1 LKWDEASK
9 VYFTFFNKPSPK
21 SSQDQI
27 FFARKQYG
35 FDLEKQNKT
44 KDAEKHWDA
53 TLKLY
58 NANRAQLAPESTA
71 HEVAAQI
78 MYRRAMPAV
87 DQYMAMA
94 VTGPKTKVAKKQ
106 EDDIL
111 KKQLF
116 EKADHLQKVEKDFVT
131 IIDTGAG
138 EWGLASLIVL
148 GKAYENMGETLK
160 NSAAP
165 SYLNPD
171 QQNMYRMAMED
182 RVFPQVEKAV
192 EAYSTALKKS
202 FDLSL
207 YNDNTA
213 YATRRLGE
221 LRPDDFPELLEK
233 VPNPKYTSSDS
244 IELPLETSL

>member
-1 LKWDEASK
+1 
-9 VYFTFFNKPSPK
+9 
-21 SSQDQI
+21 
-27 FFARKQYG
+27 
-35 FDLEKQNKT
+35 
-44 KDAEKHWDA
+44 
-53 TLKLY
+53 
-58 NANRAQLAPESTA
+58 
-71 HEVAAQI
+71 
-78 MYRRAMPAV
+78 
-87 DQYMAMA
+87 
-94 VTGPKTKVAKKQ
+94 
-106 EDDIL
+106 
-111 KKQLF
+111 
-116 EKADHLQKVEKDFVT
+116 
-131 IIDTGAG
+131 
-138 EWGLASLIVL
+138 VL
-148 GKAYENMGETLK
+148 GKAYENMGDTLK

-171 QQNMYRMAMED
+171 QQTMYRMAMED
-182 RVFPQVEKAV
+182 RVFPQIEKAV